1 MSLKMNSALISGLGV
16 ICSVANNIEQLEAS
30 LKSGRSGYK
39 AVEKGRFD
47 LSDRVFR
54 SKSGCIID
62 QQLYDELLSTDKSLL
77 YEISLRAIRQAMEDA
92 NITPGRYA
100 DSTRVAL
107 CVGTSIGG
115 GHAFMEWMRKIQG
128 ADYDYDLLNHN
139 HSNIANKLAK
149 VLGIKGMVSV
159 IDTACASGGN
169 AIGRAYD
176 LIKNDRAD
184 IVIAGGVD
192 IFTYLTYCGFNSVF
206 AISPDECKPFDEQRK
221 GLNLGDAAAFVVIE
235 NEKSTKR
242 DKEIYAEV
250 GGYAILNEA
259 YHATAPHP
267 DGIFALEAMRKAL
280 NVARLNVNQID
291 YINAHGTSTKAND
304 MMEIKAIGELVGDHN
319 VYVSS
324 SKSMLG
330 HCLGAAGSV
339 EALITALAIKKGFI
353 PPSINLENQI
363 AGKQNIH
370 LVKQATAYQI
380 NAALS
385 NSFAF
390 AGNMA
395 SILLKQY
402 KYN

>member
-1 MSLKMNSALISGLGV
+1 MNNNSALISGMGV
-16 ICSVANNIEQLEAS
+16 ICSVANDIHELEKS
-30 LKSGRSGYK
+30 LKQGQSGFK
-39 AVEKGRFD
+39 QIQKNRFD
-47 LSDRVFR
+47 LSDKVFR
-54 SKSGCIID
+54 SKGGCVID
-62 QQLYDELLSTDKSLL
+62 QHLYDDILQSDQSLL
-77 YEISLRAIRQAMEDA
+77 YEISLRAIQQAMKDA
-92 NITPGRYA
+92 GITPGAYK
-100 DSTRVAL
+100 DPTRVAL
-107 CVGTSIGG
+107 CIGTSIGG
-115 GHAFMEWMRKIQG
+115 GHAFMEWMRKAHEQQ
-128 ADYDYDLLNHN
+128 YDYNLLNHN
-139 HSNIANKLAK
+139 HTNIANQLAR
-149 VLGIKGMVSV
+149 VLGVKGMISV

-192 IFTYLTYCGFNSVF
+192 IFSYLTYCGFNSVF
-206 AISPDECKPFDEQRK
+206 AISPDQCKPFDEKRR

-235 NEKSTKR
+235 NEKSTGQS
-242 DKEIYAEV
+242 KEVYAEV

-267 DGIFALEAMRKAL
+267 DGIYALEAMQKAL
-280 NVARLNVNQID
+280 RVAGMNVSDVD

-304 MMEIKAIGELVGDHN
+304 KMEIKAIQELVGDDHS
-319 VYVSS
+319 VYISS

-339 EALITALAIKKGFI
+339 EALITALAIKRGFI
-353 PPSINLENQI
+353 PPSINVEEEI
-363 AGKQNIH
+363 ATHQNIH
-370 LVKQATAYQI
+370 LVKQYQDYQI
-380 NAALS
+380 KAALS

-395 SILLKQY
+395 SVLLKQY